1 MGRPIGG
8 RAYGMRALPLAACAD
23 RARVRY
29 CVLALPWCLQ
39 EKSFAPATQHTPT
52 RPIPPVLLARVS
64 MAPSNTLRGLTV
76 AVVATHVATT
86 QAGDASSS
94 YGTASWGKEPIKLS
108 ATGPENLL
116 PNFAFMAGGEEGV

>member
-1 MGRPIGG
+1 
-8 RAYGMRALPLAACAD
+8 
-23 RARVRY
+23 
-29 CVLALPWCLQ
+29 
-39 EKSFAPATQHTPT
+39 
-52 RPIPPVLLARVS
+52 

-76 AVVATHVATT
+76 AVVVATHVATT

-94 YGTASWGKEPIKLS
+94 YGTASWGNEPIKVS